1 MKIVKVDAIPFAPKF
16 AGEGFV
22 SSLWRLTEL
31 DNAVVRL
38 ETSDGAVGWGEIG
51 RPPPLAEKMRAFE
64 AEMLPSLVGFE
75 VADLP
80 ARLEEWR
87 AAGKH
92 GQCVAFG
99 VELAMLDL
107 IGRACSMPISALL
120 GGPAGGDMPEYLSLS
135 AGVPEEM
142 AVRVR
147 HEGVNYPVIQVK
159 LGTDD
164 IDTDLK
170 RVHAVL
176 AEIRPDQKVLADFN
190 GALALDDATRTLP
203 LCTDPRLLWEEPCR
217 TYDDNL
223 EVARQTGIGVMV
235 DQCLVDLET
244 NLRAVKD
251 GMAAIAI
258 KPDLLGGLCPAR
270 IVRDMCRAARIPM
283 RIDGRWSGQIAG
295 VGQLHLALGAPAD
308 LLLATIDLTEPI
320 ETGREMIRHPAP
332 GRVGPNP
339 GPGLGPIPGH
349 VISGNPK

>member
-1 MKIVKVDAIPFAPKF
+1 MEIVKVDAIPFAPKF

-38 ETSDGAVGWGEIG
+38 ETLDGAVGWGEIG
-51 RPPPLAEKMRAFE
+51 RPPPLAATMREFE
-64 AEMLPSLVGFE
+64 AEELPNLPGNDL
-75 VADLP
+75 AGLP

-87 AAGKH
+87 AAGKP

-107 IGRACSMPISALL
+107 IGRVCNMPVSAIL
-120 GGPAGGDMPEYLSLS
+120 GGPAAGDMPEYLSLS
-135 AGVPEEM
+135 AGAPEEM
-142 AVRVR
+142 AARAR
-147 HEGVNYPVIQVK
+147 HEGAFFPVIQVK

-164 IDTDLK
+164 LDTDLK
-170 RVHAVL
+170 RVRAVL
-176 AEIRPDQKVLADFN
+176 DELGPAKKVLADFN
-190 GALALDDATRTLP
+190 GALAVDDAIRVLP

-217 TYDDNL
+217 TYDENL
-223 EVARQTGIGVMV
+223 EATRQTGIGVMV

-244 NLRAVKD
+244 NFRAVKD
-251 GMAAIAI
+251 KMAAIAI
-258 KPDLLGGLCPAR
+258 KPDLLGGLGPAR
-270 IVRDMCRAARIPM
+270 TVRDMCRAARIPM

-332 GRVGPNP
+332 GRVGPYP
-339 GPGLGPIPGH
+339 GPGLGPVPGH
-349 VISGNPK
+349 VLTGNPK